1 MVAQRSPYAVTG
13 LAKLGLEIFTFGI
26 GITESFL
33 LYEKM
38 VGWMYTAVAVINLIG
53 LYTLDL
59 DWN

>member
-33 LYEKM
+33 LYEKWL
-38 VGWMYTAVAVINLIG
+38 GGCTQLWPLLI
-53 LYTLDL
+53 
-59 DWN
+59 